1 MAGLAPGWVTP
12 LGYTRGMA
20 EPGFSTHRPAQLR
33 RFGRV
38 FYPAGLRLQKALAA
52 YLSEAEGRP
61 DQLVILEH
69 DPVFTLGRNATP
81 ADIHVSDTF
90 LASQGVSVHRT
101 DRGGE
106 VTYHGPGQIVA
117 YPICNL
123 RGGREDVGRLVR
135 GLEEAMIRTAAEYGV
150 VADRLK
156 GAPGIWVETP
166 RGLEKLGAIGLHLSR
181 WITTHGIAFNVRPNL
196 AHFQWIT
203 PCGFTDKGVCSL
215 ASLLGEAEAP
225 TWEAAADRLQA
236 HLAECLAL
244 DLQPARAPSRSV
256 SALTWR
262 RGSAGPEILM
272 MLRRPEHGFW
282 WQSVT
287 GMMEP
292 GETPEETAH
301 RELKEE
307 TGLTG
312 ILRPLGLSHSFWV
325 DPAIVR
331 FPDPEPRFNTETCFS
346 MEVAL
351 EAAVCLEP
359 SEHTEFKW
367 CSLDQAHALMKWEG
381 SKAALGLLRATLAP

>member
-1 MAGLAPGWVTP
+1 MSEIGFATP
-12 LGYTRGMA
+12 
-20 EPGFSTHRPAQLR
+20 RPAQLR
-33 RFGRV
+33 RFKRV
-38 FYPAGLRLQKALAA
+38 FYPAGLRMQKALAE
-52 YLSEAEGRP
+52 YVNGDGRP

-81 ADIHVSDTF
+81 ADIHMSGDF
-90 LASQGVSVHRT
+90 LAAQGVSVHRT

-135 GLEEAMIRTAAEYGV
+135 GLEEAMIRTAADFGV
-150 VADRLK
+150 TADRLK
-156 GAPGIWVETP
+156 GAPGIWVDTP

-196 AHFQWIT
+196 DHFRWIT

-215 ASLLGEAEAP
+215 GSLLGEQAP
-225 TWEAAADRLQA
+225 SWDVAADRLQA
-236 HLAECLAL
+236 HLTACLAMAF
-244 DLQPARAPSRSV
+244 QPVREPSRSV

-262 RGSAGPEILM
+262 RGAQGPEVLM
-272 MLRRPEHGFW
+272 MLRVPAHGLW

-301 RELKEE
+301 RELLEE

-312 ILRPLGLSHSFWV
+312 TLRPLELSHSFWV
-325 DPAIVR
+325 DPSIVH
-331 FPDPEPRFNTETCFS
+331 FPDAEPRFNTEICFS
-346 MEVAL
+346 MEVAP
-351 EAAVCLEP
+351 EAEVRLEP
-359 SEHTEFKW
+359 SEHSEYLW
-367 CSLDQAHALMKWEG
+367 CGLDEAYERMKWEG
-381 SKAALGLLRATLAP
+381 SKAALQLLRKTLAA

>member
-1 MAGLAPGWVTP
+1 MS
-12 LGYTRGMA
+12 
-20 EPGFSTHRPAQLR
+20 EIGFSHPRPAQLR

-38 FYPAGLRLQKALAA
+38 FYPAGLRLQKALAQHV
-52 YLSEAEGRP
+52 SEPDQP

-81 ADIHVSDTF
+81 ADIHMSDDF
-90 LASQGVSVHRT
+90 LAAQGVSVHRT

-106 VTYHGPGQIVA
+106 VTYHGPGQIVC

-135 GLEEAMIRTAAEYGV
+135 GLEEAMIRTAAEFGV
-150 VADRLK
+150 RADRLK

-166 RGLEKLGAIGLHLSR
+166 RGMEKLGAIGLHLSR
-181 WITTHGIAFNVRPNL
+181 WISTHGIAFNVRPNL
-196 AHFQWIT
+196 DHFRWIT

-215 ASLLGEAEAP
+215 ASLLGEGAP
-225 TWEAAADRLQA
+225 TWSEAADRLQH
-236 HLAECLAL
+236 HLCAGLAL
-244 DLQPARAPSRSV
+244 DLQPVREPSRSV

-262 RGSAGPEILM
+262 RGPQGPEVLM
-272 MLRRPEHGFW
+272 MLRVPAHGLW

-307 TGLTG
+307 TGLQGT
-312 ILRPLGLSHSFWV
+312 LRSLDLSHSFWV
-325 DPAIVR
+325 DPSIVR
-331 FPDPEPRFNTETCFS
+331 FPDAEPRFNTETCFS
-346 MEVAL
+346 MEVSPKAP
-351 EAAVCLEP
+351 VSLEP
-359 SEHTEFKW
+359 KEHSEFRW
-367 CSLDQAHALMKWEG
+367 CGLDEAQALMKWEG
-381 SKAALGLLRATLAP
+381 SKAAVGLLRAQLDA

>member
-1 MAGLAPGWVTP
+1 MSEA
-12 LGYTRGMA
+12 
-20 EPGFSTHRPAQLR
+20 GFSVPRPAQLR

-52 YLSEAEGRP
+52 HVAADGNP

-81 ADIHVSDTF
+81 ADIHMSDDF
-90 LASQGVSVHRT
+90 LAAQGVSVHRT

-135 GLEEAMIRTAAEYGV
+135 GLEEAMIRTAAEFGI

-196 AHFQWIT
+196 DHFRWIT

-215 ASLLGEAEAP
+215 ASLLGEGSP
-225 TWEAAADRLQA
+225 TWEEAADRLQA
-236 HLAECLAL
+236 HLVQCLAL
-244 DLQPARAPSRSV
+244 DLQPVRQPSRSV
-256 SALTWR
+256 SAMTWR
-262 RGSAGPEILM
+262 RSPAGPEILM
-272 MLRRPEHGFW
+272 MLRVPQHGLW

-292 GETPEETAH
+292 GETPEQTAH
-301 RELKEE
+301 RELMEE

-312 ILRPLGLSHSFWV
+312 TLRPLGLSHSFWV
-325 DPAIVR
+325 DPAIVA
-331 FPDPEPRFNTETCFS
+331 FPDAEPRFNTETCFS
-346 MEVAL
+346 MEVPAD
-351 EAAVCLEP
+351 AQVRLEP
-359 SEHTEFKW
+359 LEHSEFKW
-367 CSLDQAHALMKWEG
+367 CGPEEALALMKWEG
-381 SKAALGLLRATLAP
+381 SKAALALLRGQLEG

>member
-1 MAGLAPGWVTP
+1 MSGTGFATP
-12 LGYTRGMA
+12 
-20 EPGFSTHRPAQLR
+20 RPAQLR

-52 YLSEAEGRP
+52 HVAMEGNP
-61 DQLVILEH
+61 DQLVLLEH

-81 ADIHVSDTF
+81 ADIHVSDDF
-90 LASQGVSVHRT
+90 LAAQGVSVHRT

-156 GAPGIWVETP
+156 GAPGIWVDTP

-181 WITTHGIAFNVRPNL
+181 WITTHGIAFNVAPNL
-196 AHFQWIT
+196 AHFRWIT

-215 ASLLGEAEAP
+215 ASLLGDEAP
-225 TWEAAADRLQA
+225 TWEEAADRLQA
-236 HLAECLAL
+236 HLIDCLAL
-244 DLQPARAPSRSV
+244 ELQPVREPSRSV

-262 RGSAGPEILM
+262 RGAHGPEVLM
-272 MLRRPEHGFW
+272 MLRVPEHGLW

-287 GMMEP
+287 GMMEA

-301 RELKEE
+301 RELREE

-312 ILRPLGLSHSFWV
+312 TLRPLGLSHSFWV

-331 FPDPEPRFNTETCFS
+331 FPDAEPRFNTEVCFA
-346 MEVAL
+346 MEVPAD
-351 EAAVCLEP
+351 AQVQLEP
-359 SEHTEFKW
+359 QEHSEYRW
-367 CSLDQAHALMKWEG
+367 CGLDEALALMHWEG
-381 SKAALGLLRATLAP
+381 SKAAVGLLRNQLLGGL

>member
-1 MAGLAPGWVTP
+1 MAAF
-12 LGYTRGMA
+12 
-20 EPGFSTHRPAQLR
+20 GFSVPRPAQLR

-38 FYPAGLRLQKALAA
+38 FYPAGLRMQKALAEHV
-52 YLSEAEGRP
+52 SAEDRP

-81 ADIHVSDTF
+81 ADIHMSDDF
-90 LASQGVSVHRT
+90 LKAQGVSVHRT

-135 GLEEAMIRTAAEYGV
+135 GLEEAMIRTARDFGV
-150 VADRLK
+150 VADRLQ
-156 GAPGIWVETP
+156 GAPGIWVDTP
-166 RGLEKLGAIGLHLSR
+166 RGPEKLGAIGLHLSR
-181 WITTHGIAFNVRPNL
+181 WISTHGIAFNVRPNL
-196 AHFQWIT
+196 DHFRWIT

-215 ASLLGEAEAP
+215 ASLLGEACP
-225 TWEAAADRLQA
+225 TWEATADRLQA
-236 HLAECLAL
+236 HLVDLLAL
-244 DLQPARAPSRSV
+244 DLQPARSPSRSV

-262 RGSAGPEILM
+262 RTAAGPEILM
-272 MLRRPEHGFW
+272 MLRVPEHGLW

-292 GETPEETAH
+292 GETPEQTAH
-301 RELKEE
+301 RELAEE

-312 ILRPLGLSHSFWV
+312 TLRPLGLSHSFWV

-331 FPDPEPRFNTETCFS
+331 FPDAEPRFNTEVCFS
-346 MEVAL
+346 MEVAPD
-351 EAAVCLEP
+351 AQVRLEP
-359 SEHTEFKW
+359 LEHSEYLW
-367 CSLDQAHALMKWEG
+367 CGLDQAQERMKWEG
-381 SKAALGLLRATLAP
+381 SKAAVALLRDALAS

>member
-1 MAGLAPGWVTP
+1 MSEV
-12 LGYTRGMA
+12 
-20 EPGFSTHRPAQLR
+20 GFSAPRPAQLR

-38 FYPAGLRLQKALAA
+38 FYPAGLRLQKALATHVS
-52 YLSEAEGRP
+52 LEGTP

-81 ADIHVSDTF
+81 ADIHMSDDF
-90 LASQGVSVHRT
+90 LAAQGVSVHRT

-135 GLEEAMIRTAAEYGV
+135 GLEEAMIRTAADFGV
-150 VADRLK
+150 TADRLK
-156 GAPGIWVETP
+156 GAPGIWVDTP

-196 AHFQWIT
+196 DHFRWIT

-215 ASLLGEAEAP
+215 HSLLSEGAP
-225 TWEAAADRLQA
+225 TWEVAADRLQA
-236 HLAECLAL
+236 HLTVSLAL
-244 DLQPARAPSRSV
+244 DLQPVREPSRSV
-256 SALTWR
+256 SAMTWR
-262 RGSAGPEILM
+262 RGASGPEILM
-272 MLRRPEHGFW
+272 MLRVPAHGLW

-292 GETPEETAH
+292 GETPEQTAH
-301 RELKEE
+301 RELMEE

-312 ILRPLGLSHSFWV
+312 TLRPLSLSHSFWV

-331 FPDPEPRFNTETCFS
+331 FPDAEPRFNTEACFS
-346 MEVAL
+346 MEVPA
-351 EAAVCLEP
+351 EAPVRLEP
-359 SEHTEFKW
+359 MEHSEFKW
-367 CSLDQAHALMKWEG
+367 CGLAEAHALMKWEG
-381 SKAALGLLRATLAP
+381 SKAALKLLEAWLAHT

>member
-1 MAGLAPGWVTP
+1 MAAF
-12 LGYTRGMA
+12 
-20 EPGFSTHRPAQLR
+20 GFSVPRPAQLR

-38 FYPAGLRLQKALAA
+38 FYPAGLRMQKALAEHV
-52 YLSEAEGRP
+52 SAEDRP

-81 ADIHVSDTF
+81 ADIHMSDDF
-90 LASQGVSVHRT
+90 LKAQGVSVHRT

-135 GLEEAMIRTAAEYGV
+135 GLEEAMIRTARDFGV
-150 VADRLK
+150 VADRLP
-156 GAPGIWVETP
+156 GAPGIWVDTP
-166 RGLEKLGAIGLHLSR
+166 RGPEKLGAIGLHLSR
-181 WITTHGIAFNVRPNL
+181 WISTHGIAFNVRPNL
-196 AHFQWIT
+196 DHFRWIT

-215 ASLLGEAEAP
+215 GSLLGEAAP

-236 HLAECLAL
+236 HLVELLAL
-244 DLQPARAPSRSV
+244 DLQPSRAPSRSV

-262 RGSAGPEILM
+262 RGATGPEVLL
-272 MLRRPEHGFW
+272 MLRVPEHGLW

-292 GETPEETAH
+292 GETPEQTAH
-301 RELKEE
+301 RELAEE

-312 ILRPLGLSHSFWV
+312 TLRPLGLSHSFWV

-331 FPDPEPRFNTETCFS
+331 FPDAEPRFNTEVCFA
-346 MEVAL
+346 MEVAP
-351 EAAVCLEP
+351 EAQVRLEP
-359 SEHTEFKW
+359 LEHSDYFW
-367 CSLDQAHALMKWEG
+367 CGLDEAQDRMKWEG
-381 SKAALGLLRATLAP
+381 SKAAVALLRNALTV

>member
-1 MAGLAPGWVTP
+1 MAAF
-12 LGYTRGMA
+12 
-20 EPGFSTHRPAQLR
+20 GFSVPRPAQLR

-38 FYPAGLRLQKALAA
+38 FYPAGLRMQKALAEHV
-52 YLSEAEGRP
+52 SAEDRP

-81 ADIHVSDTF
+81 ADIHMSDDF
-90 LASQGVSVHRT
+90 LKAQGVSVHRT

-135 GLEEAMIRTAAEYGV
+135 GLEEAMIRTARDFGV
-150 VADRLK
+150 VADRLP
-156 GAPGIWVETP
+156 GAPGIWVDTP
-166 RGLEKLGAIGLHLSR
+166 RGPEKLGAIGLHLSR
-181 WITTHGIAFNVRPNL
+181 WISTHGIAFNVRPNL
-196 AHFQWIT
+196 DHFRWIT

-215 ASLLGEAEAP
+215 GSLLGEAAP

-236 HLAECLAL
+236 HLVELLAL
-244 DLQPARAPSRSV
+244 DLQPSREPSRSV

-262 RGSAGPEILM
+262 RGASGPEVLM
-272 MLRRPEHGFW
+272 MLRVPEHGLW

-292 GETPEETAH
+292 GETPEQTAH
-301 RELKEE
+301 RELAEE

-312 ILRPLGLSHSFWV
+312 TLRPLGLSHSFWV

-331 FPDPEPRFNTETCFS
+331 FPDAEPRFNTEVCFA
-346 MEVAL
+346 MEVAP
-351 EAAVCLEP
+351 EAQVRLEP
-359 SEHTEFKW
+359 LEHSEYFW
-367 CSLDQAHALMKWEG
+367 CGLDEAQDRMKWEG
-381 SKAALGLLRATLAP
+381 SKAAVALLRNALTV